1 MMRRFRR
8 STAAA
13 AVVTALIT
21 GATTLSMSTASAAPA
36 GKAAAPA
43 EKVGALAYYCGYHG
57 AVTPPTISQ
66 GSTGNAVREAQCLL
80 RFWGFS
86 VGSSGID
93 GIFGSATRA
102 AVIDFQRTCRIT
114 ADGIVG
120 PVTWNRLRNGC

>member
-1 MMRRFRR
+1 MRRFRR
-8 STAAA
+8 STATA
-13 AVVTALIT
+13 AVVTALVA
-21 GATTLSMSTASAAPA
+21 GATTLSMSTASAAPVIESV
-36 GKAAAPA
+36 PA
-43 EKVGALAYYCGYHG
+43 EKAGALAYYCGYHG

-86 VGSSGID
+86 VGSSGVD

-102 AVIDFQRTCRIT
+102 AVVDFQRTCRIS